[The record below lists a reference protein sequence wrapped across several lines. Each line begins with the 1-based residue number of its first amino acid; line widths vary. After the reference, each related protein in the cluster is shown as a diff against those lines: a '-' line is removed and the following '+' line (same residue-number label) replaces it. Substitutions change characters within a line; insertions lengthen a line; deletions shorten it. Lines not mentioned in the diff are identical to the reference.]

1 MDMSELDGLA
11 GVDALFGIDG
21 LKEDLMDVGMLGV
34 AAGAAVVAGEYI
46 FGLLDSNLAK
56 MAAAKPDGIFKPL
69 PPYAKAGVAVA
80 LGAAGGIAVGR
91 MSNKFG
97 KTVGAGIAA
106 GLIGWG
112 ISKAVQKAA
121 KLPSVDLGQVSDRD
135 LLLGMGVVDNDV
147 AVSDYRPLPGQ
158 TNGFGV
164 VDNDITAS
172 DYRPIP
178 GQTNGFGQAGDVRA
192 NDMQPMPGQNGSDG
206 YMQGIGSFLS

>member
-46 FGLLDSNLAK
+46 FNMLDKNLAD
-56 MAAAKPDGIFKPL
+56 MQAKNPTGFFKPL

-80 LGAAGGIAVGR
+80 LGAGAGIAIGR

-97 KTVGAGIAA
+97 KTVGAGVAA

-112 ISKAVQKAA
+112 ISKAAQKLA
-121 KLPSVDLGQVSDRD
+121 KLPSASLGQVSDRD

-147 AVSDYRPLPGQ
+147 SMSDYRPLPGQ
-158 TNGFGV
+158 TNGFGQAES
-164 VDNDITAS
+164 NQSAT
-172 DYRPIP
+172 DYQPLP
-178 GQTNGFGQAGDVRA
+178 GQTSGLGQAGDVSA
-192 NDMQPMPGQNGSDG
+192 HDLQPMPGQNGADS
-206 YMQGIGSFLS
+206 YMQGIGAFLS

>member
-21 LKEDLMDVGMLGV
+21 LKEDLMDVGVLGLS
-34 AAGAAVVAGEYI
+34 AGVAVVAGEYI
-46 FGLLDSNLAK
+46 FGMLDANLAK

-80 LGAAGGIAVGR
+80 LGAGAGIAIGR

-97 KTVGAGIAA
+97 KVIGAGVAA

-112 ISKAVQKAA
+112 VSKAAQKLA
-121 KLPSVDLGQVSDRD
+121 KLPSVGLGQVSDRD

-147 AVSDYRPLPGQ
+147 SVADYRPLPGQ

-178 GQTNGFGQAGDVRA
+178 GQTNGLGQAGDVRA
-192 NDMQPMPGQNGSDG
+192 NDLQPMPGQNGADG